1 MNRLIAPVMCLM
13 LAVLAL
19 FGCDSDSS
27 NVDDFVITY
36 EVEFDASKLSPN
48 VTNTYYPLTPGT
60 TYRLKGQTEDGE
72 ELIVIEVLDDTR
84 QVAGATTRIVLD
96 RVFLDGE
103 LIEETFDWYA
113 QDADGNVWY
122 MGEDSKEYSG
132 GSVVSSEGS
141 WEAGIDGA
149 RAGILMPAIPT
160 VGQAYQQEFAEG
172 EAEDRGRVLGL
183 GETVTVPAGT
193 FTDCIR
199 IEDTTPLEPDVEE
212 HKFFCPDVGVAL
224 EVDLEDDIRFEL
236 QSIERPQAE

>member
-1 MNRLIAPVMCLM
+1 MNRLIVPVACSL
-13 LAVLAL
+13 LATAAL
-19 FGCDSDSS
+19 LGCDSDSN

-36 EVEFDASKLSPN
+36 EVAFDAAKMSPD
-48 VTNTYYPLTPGT
+48 VTNTYYPLVPGT
-60 TYRLKGQTEDGE
+60 TYRFEGQTEDGE
-72 ELIVIEVLDDTR
+72 ETIVIDVLDDTKE
-84 QVAGATTRIVLD
+84 VAGTTARVVLD

-113 QDADGNVWY
+113 QDTDGNVWY

-132 GSVVSSEGS
+132 GSVVSAAGS
-141 WEAGIDGA
+141 WEAGVNGA
-149 RAGILMPAIPT
+149 TAGILMPATPA

-183 GETVTVPAGT
+183 GETVKVPAGT

-212 HKFFCPDVGVAL
+212 HKFFCPNVGVVL
-224 EVDLEDDIRFEL
+224 EVDLEDDVRIEL
-236 QSIERPQAE
+236 QSIEQPPAE

>member
-1 MNRLIAPVMCLM
+1 MNRLIALIVCL
-13 LAVLAL
+13 LL
-19 FGCDSDSS
+19 FTVAGIGCDSDS
-27 NVDDFVITY
+27 NNADNFVITY
-36 EVEFDASKLSPN
+36 EVEFDAASLSPN
-48 VTNTYYPLTPGT
+48 VTNTYFPLIPGT
-60 TYRLKGQTEDGE
+60 TLQLKGQTEDGE
-72 ELIVIEVLDDTR
+72 EVIVIEVLDDTR
-84 QVAGATTRIVLD
+84 QVAGATTRVVLD

-113 QDADGNVWY
+113 QDSDGNVWY

-132 GSVVSSEGS
+132 GSVVSMAGS
-141 WEAGIDGA
+141 WEAGVNGA
-149 RAGILMPAIPT
+149 LAGILMPATPT

-212 HKFFCPDVGVAL
+212 HKFFCPDVGVVL

-236 QSIERPQAE
+236 QSIQRPPVD